1 MGRALTK
8 YTIFRKKSYATFNLN
23 ILAYFLGYICKNTV
37 KSTMEKKPQKKT
49 WCGQRNNFLS
59 KIKSYDEYVEIFFKN
74 KKYNY

>member
-1 MGRALTK
+1 
-8 YTIFRKKSYATFNLN
+8 
-23 ILAYFLGYICKNTV
+23 
-37 KSTMEKKPQKKT
+37 MEKKPQKKT